1 MTTNVTPEEFR
12 QGRDKRKALMS
23 SLGLMPFQILLWF
36 GLSLYILTVISTL
49 VYLYAYGYA
58 DNVRVSM
65 FFKPLIALALWLAS
79 SGYFRTWYKILTL
92 VGAGNILVFLLHPRM
107 NYFGLTFL
115 LSYLVITIAAA
126 ILWARMKDPIFE
138 QIRP

>member
-12 QGRDKRKALMS
+12 KGRDKRKALMS
-23 SLGLMPFQILLWF
+23 SLGLRPLQILLWV
-36 GLSLYILTVISTL
+36 GLSLYILAVIGTL

-79 SGYFRTWYKILTL
+79 SGYFRTWYKILTW
-92 VGAGNILVFLLHPRM
+92 VGVGNIVVFLLHPRM

-115 LSYLVITIAAA
+115 LSYILITIAAA
-126 ILWARMKDPIFE
+126 VLWARMKDPIFE